1 MSYQFRNDIPV
12 YLQIVD
18 IITKQITSG
27 ELLPGEKIL
36 SVREYAMLLKVNP
49 NTIQRALGVL
59 ESNKLIITNRT
70 NGKYVTNDE
79 NVLLKY
85 KNDLII
91 DTYNANPT
99 SMKTSLDFFIS
110 IPSSMPKMAILGEMK
125 ELGEISESEHKR
137 MITYLSDNP
146 NMEIYLV
153 GQIFNNMIV
162 PDSKYKFFE
171 TVVELKD
178 FLESNSLK
186 GYYIFIKGSHSVQLD
201 KVVEFL

>member
-91 DTYNANPT
+91 D
-99 SMKTSLDFFIS
+99 KV
-110 IPSSMPKMAILGEMK
+110 
-125 ELGEISESEHKR
+125 
-137 MITYLSDNP
+137 DN
-146 NMEIYLV
+146 
-153 GQIFNNMIV
+153 F
-162 PDSKYKFFE
+162 
-171 TVVELKD
+171 LKD
-178 FLESNSLK
+178 VEK
-186 GYYIFIKGSHSVQLD
+186 MGYTKEVIIQMIK
-201 KVVEFL
+201 ER